1 MSLYFSA
8 VSFDERVRIVPLS
21 AGRSTSHIH
30 TKKEEGGILHG
41 SPIGDSLSHI
51 CQINIF
57 SDGISWRD

>member
-1 MSLYFSA
+1 M
-8 VSFDERVRIVPLS
+8 VPLS

-30 TKKEEGGILHG
+30 TKKKGGILHG

-57 SDGISWRD
+57 SDGISQRE